1 MSDGNETNE
10 NTGGTMIA
18 DAGAA
23 APAAAAAAPAAPAPE
38 PAPAPAPAPEGP
50 VDSLVGTVLAGRYEV
65 VKKLGEG
72 GMGTVYVGKHTTI
85 GKKSAI
91 KVLSGEFAHKQ
102 DLVDRFLQE
111 AKAASMISQ
120 ENVVEI
126 TDFGDTPDGS
136 VFFVMEFLAGE
147 DLSGTVEKNGPL
159 PWERVKP
166 IMLQIC
172 NALQAAHDAGIIHR
186 DMKPEN
192 CFRITRGKNEDFIKV
207 LDFGIAKVTSDE
219 GEGGKGLTRTGM
231 IFGTPEYMSPEQA
244 QGQKV
249 DHRVDVYASGV
260 ILYELLTGRVPFTA
274 DTFMGI
280 LTKHMFEIPEAP
292 TTVMPELQIP
302 PDAEAIIL
310 KAMQKDREYRFQ
322 SMSEMGEAISA
333 VGSGTGAVQVVE
345 EEINRP
351 PTEGHMDFRGGPAIG
366 TTAMPGAVSATTA
379 PPITGPYG
387 TVPPQKSN
395 VGIFA
400 VLAIVLAAVAGGG
413 YMMYQS
419 NQEVAAQ
426 IAADR
431 QAEADRRAEEAEA
444 AKAAAEA
451 AKAETAKPTTAAA
464 PAEPAATE
472 VSITM
477 RAKDSK
483 GNLVNANILDARD
496 ESLRG
501 VANAPSGFALKKANE
516 PFEVILRAPG
526 FEDLK
531 KTVIPDG
538 NREYDVVLERE
549 KKKRD
554 TTRRTTKKPT
564 ATKSTTA
571 LPSVELGPSKPTAT
585 PKPKVTPKPKKKKKK
600 SDELDDLIDPFAG

>member
-1 MSDGNETNE
+1 MSEGNDTNE
-10 NTGGTMIA
+10 NVGGTMIA
-18 DAGAA
+18 EPGTSAQVAA
-23 APAAAAAAPAAPAPE
+23 VAAAPE
-38 PAPAPAPAPEGP
+38 PAPASAPEAGP
-50 VDSLVGTVLAGRYEV
+50 VDTLVGTVLAGRYEV

-91 KVLSGEFAHKQ
+91 KVLSSEFAHKQ

-147 DLSGTVEKNGPL
+147 DLSGTVESNGPL
-159 PWERVKP
+159 SWERVKP

-192 CFRITRGKNEDFIKV
+192 CFRIKRGQNEDFIKV
-207 LDFGIAKVTSDE
+207 LDFGIAKVTSEE

-249 DHRVDVYASGV
+249 DHRVDVYATGV
-260 ILYELLTGRVPFTA
+260 IMYELLTGRVPFTA

-292 TTVMPELQIP
+292 TTVMPELQVP
-302 PDAEAIIL
+302 PEAEAIIL

-322 SMSEMGEAISA
+322 SMSEMGAAIEQ
-333 VGSGTGAVQVVE
+333 VGSGGAAVQVVS

-387 TVPPQKSN
+387 TVPPQKSSL
-395 VGIFA
+395 GIMLLSGVALVA
-400 VLAIVLAAVAGGG
+400 VCFIG
-413 YMMYQS
+413 YQMYDS
-419 NQEVAAQ
+419 NQQ
-426 IAADR
+426 IAARLDADA
-431 QAEADRRAEEAEA
+431 QAQADSRKLEAEA
-444 AKAAAEA
+444 AAKAEAEA
-451 AKAETAKPTTAAA
+451 AASKASAEAESAKVVPSNPVDLKVT
-464 PAEPAATE
+464 
-472 VSITM
+472 ILI

-496 ESLRG
+496 ESLQG
-501 VANAPSGFALKKANE
+501 VANAPAGFSVESATE
-516 PFEVILRAPG
+516 PFEVILRADG
-526 FEDLK
+526 FEDLQK
-531 KTVIPDG
+531 AVIPDKD
-538 NREYDVVLERE
+538 REYELLLTRE

-554 TTRRTTKKPT
+554 TSRRTTKKSSKKATDSALPT
-564 ATKSTTA
+564 VDADTKSTPKKKATR
-571 LPSVELGPSKPTAT
+571 LP
-585 PKPKVTPKPKKKKKK
+585 PKKKKKE
-600 SDELDDLIDPFAG
+600 DLDDLIDPFAG